1 MLLTSQTRVEG
12 QGEVKRLGP
21 VTGEYT
27 IDETIYKAILSEM
40 KEYDEIRTPAYEK
53 ELEKAKEE
61 VMEQMTKKTEDLGGN
76 AVLGLVMFHEVV
88 NFGRMMMI
96 AGRGTAAYLDELDE

>member
-1 MLLTSQTRVEG
+1 MLLTSQTRVVG

-27 IDETIYKAILSEM
+27 IDENIYKAILTEM
-40 KEYDEIRTPAYEK
+40 KDYEEIRTPAYEK

-61 VMEQMTKKTEDLGGN
+61 VMDQMTKKTEALGGN
-76 AVLGLVMFHEVV
+76 AVIGLNMFHEVI
-88 NFGRMMMI
+88 NFGRAMMI
-96 AGRGTAAYLDELDE
+96 AGRGIAAYIDGLDE